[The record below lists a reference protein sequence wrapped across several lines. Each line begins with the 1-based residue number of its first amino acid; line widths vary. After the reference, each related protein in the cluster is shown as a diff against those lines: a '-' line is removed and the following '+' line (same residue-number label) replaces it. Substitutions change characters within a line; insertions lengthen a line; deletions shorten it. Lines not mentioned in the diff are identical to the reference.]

1 MTCRSLSCRCL
12 SPRGGIAVAVWLLF
26 LLACVWL
33 VSRASFT
40 ADLSAFLPRSPTQ
53 EQQLLVDQLKS
64 GVASRLILIG
74 IEGGDPAARLRTSR
88 ELAARLRTDAQ
99 FLHIANGEMQGME
112 RDRQILLDKRYLLS
126 PAVNP
131 ERFSVEGL
139 RAGIN
144 DSLDLL
150 ASSAGLFSKALLPR
164 DPTGE
169 FMQLLEA
176 MGNSAQPQSD
186 DGVWVAR
193 DGQRALLLARTR
205 AEGADIDGQATAV
218 AAIRSA
224 FQAVAAPGTRLAL
237 TGPGPFSVN
246 ARATIKD
253 DVTRLSGIGMAII
266 VGLLLLVYRSP
277 TALMLGLLPVLS
289 GALAGVAAVS
299 LGFGVVHG
307 ITLGFGT
314 ALIGEAVD
322 YSIYL
327 FMQSE
332 QEDAAAG
339 DPRRHW
345 IATYWP
351 TIRIGVLTSV
361 FGFASLLF
369 SGFPGLAQL
378 GLYAISGLLTAALVT
393 RFVLPH
399 LLPAKL
405 RVRDVSEP
413 GRRLQTWVARAGG
426 LRGGVWLLFA
436 AACALLAVKH
446 DSLWN
451 RELAALSPVPLADQQ
466 LDTNMRADLGAP
478 DVRYLVVVTAP
489 SEEAAL
495 VASERAAGALEKLQA
510 AGVIDGFES
519 PARYLPSQA
528 SQRQRL
534 ASLPPDAELRQRF
547 AAATAG
553 LPLRADRFE
562 PFFAEVAHARSQPP
576 LTRQDLAG
584 SSLAEG
590 VDALLMESGG
600 RWTALLPLRASAANQ
615 HLIDAAQVRAA
626 LAAGEP
632 LAAGSKLVF
641 VDIKGETDR
650 LYAGY
655 LQEAILLSLAGL
667 LAILLLLLL
676 ATRSLRRVFRIVAPL
691 AVAVAVVIAG
701 LVLAGQQLTILH
713 LVGMLLVV
721 AVGSNYALFFD
732 QGSFDQGRVD
742 QGSVNGGIAPR
753 TLASLL
759 LATTTTVAGFGILAF
774 SSVPVLSAIGA
785 TVGPGAILA
794 LVFSAILAR
803 AT

>member
-1 MTCRSLSCRCL
+1 MTRSGAGIR
-12 SPRGGIAVAVWLLF
+12 RGSMAIAVWLLF
-26 LLACVWL
+26 LLACIWQ
-33 VSRASFT
+33 VSRTSFT

-74 IEGGDPAARLRTSR
+74 IEGGDQAARARASR
-88 ELAARLRTDAQ
+88 ELAARLRADAQ
-99 FLHIANGEMQGME
+99 FLHIANGEVQGME
-112 RDRQILLDKRYLLS
+112 RDRQILLENRYLLS
-126 PAVNP
+126 PAVNAG
-131 ERFSVEGL
+131 RFTVEGL
-139 RAGIN
+139 RAGVEE
-144 DSLDLL
+144 SLDLL

-169 FMQLLEA
+169 FMQLLDA
-176 MGNSAQPQSD
+176 MGSSQRPQMA

-193 DGQRALLLARTR
+193 DGTRALLLARTL
-205 AEGADIDGQATAV
+205 AEGADTDGQEGAV

-224 FQAVAAPGTRLAL
+224 FQAVAGPEMQLAL

-246 ARATIKD
+246 ARATIKG
-253 DVTRLSGIGMAII
+253 DVTRLSGIGTAII
-266 VGLLLLVYRSP
+266 VGILLLAYRSP
-277 TALMLGLLPVLS
+277 TALLLGLLPVLS

-332 QEDAAAG
+332 QADVEPG
-339 DPRRHW
+339 EPRRHW
-345 IATYWP
+345 IAAYWP
-351 TIRIGVLTSV
+351 TIRIGVLTSI

-393 RFVLPH
+393 RFVLPY
-399 LLPAKL
+399 LLPLKL
-405 RVRDVSEP
+405 RVRDVSEL
-413 GRRLQTWVARAGG
+413 GRRLQARVSRAGR
-426 LRGGVWLLFA
+426 LRWLVWLLLV
-436 AACALLAVKH
+436 AACAVLVVQR
-446 DSLWN
+446 DSMWN
-451 RELAALSPVPLADQQ
+451 RELAALSPVSAADQA
-466 LDTNMRADLGAP
+466 LDMSMRADLGAP
-478 DVRYLVVVTAP
+478 DVSYLVVVTAA
-489 SEEAAL
+489 SQEAAL
-495 VASERAAGALEKLQA
+495 VASERAATALASLQT

-519 PARYLPSQA
+519 PAFYLPSQVR
-528 SQRQRL
+528 QRQRL

-547 AAATAG
+547 NAATAG

-562 PFFAEVAHARSQPP
+562 AFFDDVAKARGQQP

-584 SSLAEG
+584 STLAEG
-590 VDALLMESGG
+590 VDALLMASAG
-600 RWTALLPLRASAANQ
+600 RWTALLPLRATAANQ
-615 HLIDAAQVRAA
+615 HRIDAARVRTA
-626 LAAGEP
+626 LANTGLAQAGTR
-632 LAAGSKLVF
+632 VHF
-641 VDIKGETDR
+641 IDIKGETDR

-655 LQEAILLSLAGL
+655 LREAILLSLAGL
-667 LAILLLLLL
+667 AAILVLLL
-676 ATRSLRRVFRIVAPL
+676 AATRSPRRVFRIVAPL
-691 AVAVAVVIAG
+691 AVAVAVVIAS

-732 QGSFDQGRVD
+732 QGIVD
-742 QGSVNGGIAPR
+742 GGIAPR

-774 SSVPVLSAIGA
+774 SSVPVLNAIGA
-785 TVGPGAILA
+785 TVGSGAILA
-794 LVFSAILAR
+794 LIFSAILVR
-803 AT
+803 QK

>member
-1 MTCRSLSCRCL
+1 MNNRNTLNR
-12 SPRGGIAVAVWLLF
+12 RGGLAIALWLVF
-26 LLACVWL
+26 LLACVWQ
-33 VSRASFT
+33 VSRTPFT
-40 ADLSAFLPRSPTQ
+40 ADLSAFLPRSPTP

-74 IEGGDPAARLRTSR
+74 IEGGDQAARAEASR
-88 ELAARLRTDAQ
+88 QLAARLRADAR
-99 FLHIANGEMQGME
+99 FLHLANGETQSME
-112 RDRQILLDKRYLLS
+112 RDRQILLDNRYLLS

-131 ERFSVEGL
+131 ERFTVAGL
-139 RAGIN
+139 RAGIT
-144 DSLDLL
+144 DSLALL
-150 ASSAGLFSKALLPR
+150 AGSAGLFSKALLPR

-169 FMQLLEA
+169 FIQLLDA
-176 MGNSAQPQSD
+176 MGSSQRPNMV
-186 DGVWVAR
+186 DGVWAAR

-205 AEGADIDGQATAV
+205 VEGADTDGQAEAV

-224 FQAVAAPGTRLAL
+224 FQAVAGADLRLAL
-237 TGPGPFSVN
+237 AGPGPFSVN
-246 ARATIKD
+246 ARATIKA
-253 DVTRLSGIGMAII
+253 DVTRLSGIGLAII
-266 VGLLLLVYRSP
+266 VTLLLLVYRSP
-277 TALMLGLLPVLS
+277 TALLLGLLPVLS

-332 QEDAAAG
+332 RTDADAA

-345 IATYWP
+345 ISTFWP
-351 TIRIGVLTSV
+351 TIRIGVLTSIA
-361 FGFASLLF
+361 GFATLLF

-378 GLYAISGLLTAALVT
+378 GLYAISGLVTAALIT

-399 LLPAKL
+399 LVPTRLQ
-405 RVRDVSEP
+405 VRDVSAF
-413 GRRLQTWVARAGG
+413 GYRLQAGVAWAAR
-426 LRGGVWLLFA
+426 LRGLVWLLFA
-436 AACALLAVKH
+436 AACAVLAVKH

-451 RELAALSPVPLADQQ
+451 PELAALSPVSVADQT
-466 LDTNMRADLGAP
+466 LDMQMRADLGAP
-478 DVRYLVVVTAP
+478 DVRYLVVVTAA
-489 SEEAAL
+489 SQEAAL
-495 VASERAAGALEKLQA
+495 VASERAASVLASLQT
-510 AGVIDGFES
+510 AGEIDGFES
-519 PARYLPSQA
+519 PAFYLPSQA
-528 SQRQRL
+528 RQRLRL

-547 AAATAG
+547 AAATLG

-562 PFFAEVAHARSQPP
+562 PFFADVAKARAQPP
-576 LTRQDLAG
+576 LTRQNLAG
-584 SSLAEG
+584 STLAEG
-590 VDALLMESGG
+590 VDALLMESKG
-600 RWTALLPLRASAANQ
+600 RWTALLPLRAAVGRQ
-615 HLIDAAQVRAA
+615 HLIDAPRVRAA
-626 LAAGEP
+626 LAAGA
-632 LAAGSKLVF
+632 LDASAAKVVF

-655 LQEAILLSLAGL
+655 LREAILLSLGGL
-667 LAILLLLLL
+667 AAILVLLL
-676 ATRSLRRVFRIVAPL
+676 ATTRSARRVLRIVTPL
-691 AVAVAVVIAG
+691 AAAVAVVVAG
-701 LVLAGQQLTILH
+701 LVLAGQQLTLLH

-732 QGSFDQGRVD
+732 QGSVA
-742 QGSVNGGIAPR
+742 GGIAPR

-794 LVFSAILAR
+794 LVFSAILVRPA
-803 AT
+803 

>member
-1 MTCRSLSCRCL
+1 MTSRSAVSR
-12 SPRGGIAVAVWLLF
+12 RGSVAIALWLVF
-26 LLACVWL
+26 VLACAWL

-64 GVASRLILIG
+64 GIASRLILIG
-74 IEGGDPAARLRTSR
+74 IEGGDQAARARVSR
-88 ELAARLRTDAQ
+88 ELAARLRADAQ

-112 RDRQILLDKRYLLS
+112 RDRQILLDNRYLLS
-126 PAVNP
+126 PAVNA
-131 ERFSVEGL
+131 ERFTVDGL
-139 RAGIN
+139 RAGIT

-169 FMQLLEA
+169 FMQLLDA
-176 MGNSAQPQSD
+176 MGSSQRPQLA

-193 DGQRALLLARTR
+193 DGGRALLLARTR
-205 AEGADIDGQATAV
+205 AEGADIDGQEHAV
-218 AAIRSA
+218 VAIRSA
-224 FQAVAAPGTRLAL
+224 FRVVAGPGMRLAL
-237 TGPGPFSVN
+237 TGPGPFSVS
-246 ARATIKD
+246 ARATIKG
-253 DVTRLSGIGMAII
+253 DVARLSGIGAAII
-266 VGLLLLVYRSP
+266 IGILLLVYRSP
-277 TALMLGLLPVLS
+277 TALLLGLLPVLS

-332 QEDAAAG
+332 RPEAEPAAEAD

-345 IATYWP
+345 ITAFWP

-378 GLYAISGLLTAALVT
+378 GLYAITGLLTAALIT

-399 LLPAKL
+399 LLPSNL
-405 RVRDVSEP
+405 RLRDVSAL
-413 GRRLQTWVARAGG
+413 GRRLQTGVARAGG
-426 LRGGVWLLFA
+426 LRWLVWLLFV
-436 AACALLAVKH
+436 AACAVLVVKR
-446 DSLWN
+446 DSMWN
-451 RELAALSPVPLADQQ
+451 HELAALSPVSAADQM
-466 LDTNMRADLGAP
+466 LDMDMRADLGAP
-478 DVRYLVVVTAP
+478 DVRYLVVVTAA
-489 SEEAAL
+489 SQEAAL
-495 VASERAAGALEKLQA
+495 VASERAATVLESMQT

-519 PARYLPSQA
+519 PAFYLPSQA

-547 AAATAG
+547 NAASAN

-562 PFFAEVAHARSQPP
+562 PFFADVAKARGQQP
-576 LTRQDLAG
+576 LTRPDLTG
-584 SSLAEG
+584 SALAEG
-590 VDALLMESGG
+590 VDALLMQSAG
-600 RWTALLPLRASAANQ
+600 RWTALLPLRAAAANH
-615 HLIDAAQVRAA
+615 HLIDAPRVRAA
-626 LAAGEP
+626 LAATGLAKSGE
-632 LAAGSKLVF
+632 AKLYF

-655 LQEAILLSLAGL
+655 LQEAIWLSLAGL
-667 LAILLLLLL
+667 AAILVLLLV
-676 ATRSLRRVFRIVAPL
+676 ATRSPRRVFRIVAPL
-691 AVAVAVVIAG
+691 TVAVAVVIAS

-732 QGSFDQGRVD
+732 QGLVD
-742 QGSVNGGIAPR
+742 GGIAPR

-759 LATTTTVAGFGILAF
+759 LATTTTLAGFGILAF
-774 SSVPVLSAIGA
+774 SSVPVLNAIGA

-794 LVFSAILAR
+794 LVFSAILVR
-803 AT
+803 QT